1 MLKSRILLF
10 ITILFSRWGYLRVQA
25 QKIDYNP
32 IDISGFEDDIR
43 HWKNG
48 PGKGLLYERYDT
60 DQITEIADNLLK
72 FQNPDGGWPK
82 NIDWLGKLEYDEVWK
97 RLSNLEKRSTCD
109 NRNTYTQIEYLSKV
123 YTETNED
130 KYRDGAVKGLNFI
143 LSTQKENGGWR
154 GADVDAIT
162 FNDELMTGIMNLFLD
177 IQEGRPYYNWMDKD
191 LKIENRRISKKGN

>member
-10 ITILFSRWGYLRVQA
+10 ITILFLVGYLRVQA
-25 QKIDYNP
+25 QKIDYKP

-82 NIDWLGKLEYDEVWK
+82 NIDWLGKLEYD
-97 RLSNLEKRSTCD
+97 
-109 NRNTYTQIEYLSKV
+109 
-123 YTETNED
+123 
-130 KYRDGAVKGLNFI
+130 
-143 LSTQKENGGWR
+143 
-154 GADVDAIT
+154 
-162 FNDELMTGIMNLFLD
+162 
-177 IQEGRPYYNWMDKD
+177 
-191 LKIENRRISKKGN
+191 